1 MLGNIAGRRR
11 RGWHRMR
18 RLDRI
23 TDPMGVNLGQL
34 GEIVEERGTWHAA
47 VHGVSKSQ
55 TPFSD

>member
-1 MLGNIAGRRR
+1 M
-11 RGWHRMR
+11 RG
-18 RLDRI
+18 LDRI